1 MNDGHRRHHE
11 QGARSLRINAQTAVC
26 SLRTTPSPDRP
37 LTSYMEEPTFTNF
50 ECASFYDYES
60 ASLRVLCNDN
70 TSLDSGTH
78 SHQRM
83 STTRSVSL
91 IKSLLIRQRRH
102 ATLRLHINSKN
113 QTFCS
118 IYFHPR
124 YARLSYGFV
133 GIFLTEGVVE
143 MERLTKSTLARL
155 LDAAPIAI
163 LAFNDVGVIIIA
175 NQEAEKLFGYRRED
189 LMGQLV
195 KPLIA
200 IFDEKFRPSQTF
212 LETEGRRSDGS
223 AFSAAIAIAKI
234 DTEDGPLVSATIR
247 DVTERIE
254 VDAEADRVK
263 QEAERVRL
271 EVEAVRVTAEGE
283 KKEAERVRLEAEV
296 DRVKAE
302 GEKKEAERVRLEA
315 EADRVKAEGEKK
327 VAERVRL
334 EAEADRVTAEGEK
347 KEAERVRLEAE
358 ADRVTAEGEKKVAE
372 RVRLE
377 VEAVRVTAE
386 GEKEEAERLRLE
398 AEAERIKAEGEKTV
412 AEVKRVKA
420 EGEKTVAEG
429 VRVKAEGEKTVA
441 EGVRLEAVADR
452 ERLEAQLHQSQRME
466 SLGQLAGGVAH
477 DFNNLLAVIL
487 NYASFV
493 AEELSSAAATPDGSK
508 WEAPLKDVEQI
519 QLAAERA
526 SLLTHQLLSFA
537 RREVVQAQALSLNS
551 AITRMEQ
558 ILRRTIGEQIHLVIN
573 LSEGLPLIVA
583 DPGQIEQ
590 IILNLAI
597 NARDAMP
604 SGGTLS
610 IDTSVREIVE
620 DEYTSPGIPEGSYV
634 SCRVSDNGIGMSAE
648 VRDRAY
654 EPFFTTKPRGEGSGL
669 GLATVYGIV
678 SQSGGHTKI
687 YSDEGVGTSI
697 TILLPRA
704 PQDVNQ
710 GEPNDGTSGL
720 NSLNGAE
727 TVLVVDDESALR
739 EVTRRILTR
748 NGYTVVTAS
757 SGAEAIE
764 IATSHIGRIDLLLTD
779 VIMPVMQGPTVAN
792 EVRKLRPDIR
802 VLFMSGHA
810 QPVLEAEAVLGTEFR
825 LVEKP
830 FDQAILLENVR
841 KVLDREVIRL

>member
-1 MNDGHRRHHE
+1 
-11 QGARSLRINAQTAVC
+11 
-26 SLRTTPSPDRP
+26 
-37 LTSYMEEPTFTNF
+37 
-50 ECASFYDYES
+50 
-60 ASLRVLCNDN
+60 
-70 TSLDSGTH
+70 
-78 SHQRM
+78 
-83 STTRSVSL
+83 
-91 IKSLLIRQRRH
+91 
-102 ATLRLHINSKN
+102 
-113 QTFCS
+113 
-118 IYFHPR
+118 
-124 YARLSYGFV
+124 
-133 GIFLTEGVVE
+133 

-302 GEKKEAERVRLEA
+302 GEKKVAERVRLEVEAVRVTAEGEKEEAERVRLEA
-315 EADRVKAEGEKK
+315 EVDRVTAEGEKK
-327 VAERVRL
+327 EAERVRL
-334 EAEADRVTAEGEK
+334 EAEVDRVKAEGEK

>member
-296 DRVKAE
+296 DRVK
-302 GEKKEAERVRLEA
+302 
-315 EADRVKAEGEKK
+315 
-327 VAERVRL
+327 
-334 EAEADRVTAEGEK
+334 
-347 KEAERVRLEAE
+347 
-358 ADRVTAEGEKKVAE
+358 AEGEKKVAE